1 MRIALVQVAYDD
13 DESLDARVERVS
25 DLVRSVAS
33 AGVGALPS
41 DRRTQQVPSPL
52 ASADVGGMPSGRRTL
67 YAVAPDLVV
76 LPELWAPTGFGYRG
90 WEDAAEPFDGPWVQA
105 MTALAAEVGVTLH
118 AGSFVERLPEPGAD
132 GRTLANT
139 SLLVTADGE
148 RTAYRK
154 IHRFGFGSGEP
165 KLLEAG
171 MEVVTAEVPSGA
183 DGTVTVGLSTCY
195 DLRFPELYRQQ
206 VDAGAQ
212 LFVVPAAW
220 PAARVAHWTLLGR
233 ARAVEDQAFVVQC
246 NTAGTHART
255 EMGGHSQVVA
265 PTGEVLAE
273 AGAGEEVLVVDVDPA
288 LVTSTREGFPVLGD
302 RRL

>member
-13 DESLDARVERVS
+13 DEVLDARVERVS
-25 DLVRSVAS
+25 DLVRS
-33 AGVGALPS
+33 
-41 DRRTQQVPSPL
+41 L
-52 ASADVGGMPSGRRTL
+52 ASADVGGMPSGRRTQE
-67 YAVAPDLVV
+67 ADGAPDLVV
-76 LPELWAPTGFGYRG
+76 LPELWAPTGFDYRR
-90 WEDAAEPFDGPWVQA
+90 WEDAAEPLDGPWVQA
-105 MTALAAEVGVTLH
+105 MSALAAETGVTLH

-139 SLLVTADGE
+139 SLLVTADGK

-171 MEVVTAEVPSGA
+171 TEVVTAEVPSG
-183 DGTVTVGLSTCY
+183 DGEPVTVGLSTCY
-195 DLRFPELYRQQ
+195 DLRFPELYRRQ

-212 LFVVPAAW
+212 VFVLPAAW
-220 PAARVAHWTLLGR
+220 PAARVGHWTLLGR

-273 AGAGEEVLVVDVDPA
+273 AGSDEDVLVVDIEPG
-288 LVTSTREGFPVLGD
+288 LVAVTRAGFPVLGD

>member
-13 DESLDARVERVS
+13 DETLDARVERVS
-25 DLVRSVAS
+25 DLVRSLAS
-33 AGVGALPS
+33 ATVAARS
-41 DRRTQQVPSPL
+41 SERRTQEVP
-52 ASADVGGMPSGRRTL
+52 GK
-67 YAVAPDLVV
+67 PDLVV
-76 LPELWAPTGFGYRG
+76 LPELWAPTGFGYRR
-90 WEDAAEPFDGPWVQA
+90 WEDAAEPLDGPWAHA

-139 SLLVTADGE
+139 SLLVTADGK

-171 MEVVTAEVPSGA
+171 AEVVTAEVPSG
-183 DGTVTVGLSTCY
+183 DGESVTAGLSTCY

-206 VDAGAQ
+206 VDAGAG
-212 LFVVPAAW
+212 LFLVPAAW

-246 NTAGTHART
+246 NTAGTHAGT

-273 AGAGEEVLVVDVDPA
+273 AGSGEEVLVVDIEPG
-288 LVTSTREGFPVLGD
+288 LVASTREGFPVLAD

>member
-13 DESLDARVERVS
+13 DEILDARVERVS
-25 DLVRSVAS
+25 DLVRS
-33 AGVGALPS
+33 
-41 DRRTQQVPSPL
+41 L
-52 ASADVGGMPSGRRTL
+52 ASADVGGMPSGRRTQG
-67 YAVAPDLVV
+67 ADGAPDLVV
-76 LPELWAPTGFGYRG
+76 LPELWAPTGFDYRR
-90 WEDAAEPFDGPWVQA
+90 WEDAAEPLDGPWVHA
-105 MTALAAEVGVTLH
+105 MTALAAETGVTLH
-118 AGSFVERLPEPGAD
+118 AGSFVERLPEPGTD

-139 SLLVTADGE
+139 SLLVTADGK

-171 MEVVTAEVPSGA
+171 TEIVTAEVPSG
-183 DGTVTVGLSTCY
+183 DGEPVTVGLSTCY
-195 DLRFPELYRQQ
+195 DLRFPELYRRQ

-212 LFVVPAAW
+212 VFLVPAAW
-220 PAARVAHWTLLGR
+220 PAARVGHWTLLGR

-273 AGAGEEVLVVDVDPA
+273 AGSDEDVLVVDIEPG
-288 LVTSTREGFPVLGD
+288 LVAGTRAGFPVLGD

>member
-13 DESLDARVERVS
+13 DETLDARVERVS
-25 DLVRSVAS
+25 ALVRS
-33 AGVGALPS
+33 
-41 DRRTQQVPSPL
+41 L
-52 ASADVGGMPSGRRTL
+52 ASATVGARASELRTQG
-67 YAVAPDLVV
+67 AAEVPDLVV
-76 LPELWAPTGFGYRG
+76 LPELWAPTGFDYRR
-90 WEDAAEPFDGPWVQA
+90 WEDAAEPLDGPWVQA
-105 MTALAAEVGVTLH
+105 MTGLAAEVGVTLH

-139 SLLVTADGE
+139 SLLVTPDGE

-171 MEVVTAEVPSGA
+171 AEVVTAEVSSGTGA
-183 DGTVTVGLSTCY
+183 ETVTVGLSTCY
-195 DLRFPELYRQQ
+195 DLRFPELYRRQ
-206 VDAGAQ
+206 VDAGAEVF
-212 LFVVPAAW
+212 LVPAAW

-255 EMGGHSQVVA
+255 EMGGRSQVVA

-273 AGAGEEVLVVDVDPA
+273 AGSGEEVLVVDIDPGVVA
-288 LVTSTREGFPVLGD
+288 STREGFPVLGD

>member
-1 MRIALVQVAYDD
+1 MRVAVIQLAYG
-13 DESLDARVERVS
+13 DEESMPVRVERVS
-25 DLVRSVAS
+25 SLVRDVA
-33 AGVGALPS
+33 AEH
-41 DRRTQQVPSPL
+41 R
-52 ASADVGGMPSGRRTL
+52 
-67 YAVAPDLVV
+67 PDLVV
-76 LPELWAPTGFGYRG
+76 LPELWGPTGFDYRR
-90 WEDAAEPFDGPWVQA
+90 WEGLAEPLDGPWTRA
-105 MTALAAEVGVTLH
+105 MTQLAADAGTALH
-118 AGSFVERLPEPGAD
+118 AGSFVERLTEPGPD

-139 SLLVTADGE
+139 SVLVTADGA

-171 MEVVTAEVPSGA
+171 TDVVTTRIGSGT
-183 DGTVTVGLSTCY
+183 GEPVEVGLSTCY

-206 VDAGAQ
+206 LDAGAE

-220 PAARVAHWTLLGR
+220 PAARVSHWTLLGR
-233 ARAVEDQAFVVQC
+233 ARAVEDQAFVIQC
-246 NTAGTHART
+246 NTAGTHAGT

-273 AGAGEEVLVVDVDPA
+273 AGVDEEVLVVEIDPS
-288 LVTSTREGFPVLGD
+288 LVARTRTGFPVTSD

>member
-1 MRIALVQVAYDD
+1 MRIALIQVAYGD
-13 DESLDARVERVS
+13 DETLDVRVARVS
-25 DLVRSVAS
+25 DLVR
-33 AGVGALPS
+33 GAV
-41 DRRTQQVPSPL
+41 TEH
-52 ASADVGGMPSGRRTL
+52 T
-67 YAVAPDLVV
+67 PDLVV
-76 LPELWAPTGFGYRG
+76 LPELWAPTGFDYHR
-90 WEDAAEPFDGPWVQA
+90 WEDAAEPLDGAWATA
-105 MTALAAEVGVTLH
+105 MTALAAELDITLH
-118 AGSFVERLPEPGAD
+118 AGSFIERLPTPGPD

-139 SLLVTADGE
+139 SLLVTAEGG

-171 MEVVTAEVPSGA
+171 TEVVTTQIPSGA
-183 DGTVTVGLSTCY
+183 GESATVALSTCY

-206 VDAGAQ
+206 LDAGAEV
-212 LFVVPAAW
+212 FVVPAAW

-233 ARAVEDQAFVVQC
+233 ARAVEDQTFVVQC

-265 PTGEVLAE
+265 PSGEVLAE
-273 AGAGEEVLVVDVDPA
+273 AGSDEEVLVVDIDPA
-288 LVTSTREGFPVLGD
+288 DVATAREKFPVLDD

>member
-1 MRIALVQVAYDD
+1 MRIALIQLGYDD
-13 DESLDARVERVS
+13 VESMPERVERVS
-25 DLVRSVAS
+25 ALVRDVA
-33 AGVGALPS
+33 
-41 DRRTQQVPSPL
+41 DEH
-52 ASADVGGMPSGRRTL
+52 
-67 YAVAPDLVV
+67 APDLVV
-76 LPELWAPTGFGYRG
+76 LPELWGPTGFDYRR
-90 WEDAAEPFDGPWVQA
+90 WEGLAEPLDGPWVSA
-105 MTALAAEVGVTLH
+105 MTTLAAEAGVTLH
-118 AGSFVERLPEPGAD
+118 AGSFIERLPEAGPD

-139 SLLVTADGE
+139 SVLVTAEGG

-171 MEVVTAEVPSGA
+171 GEIVTAEIPSGT
-183 DGTVTVGLSTCY
+183 GELVTLGLSTCY

-206 VDAGAQ
+206 LDAGATV
-212 LFVVPAAW
+212 FVVPAAW

-255 EMGGHSQVVA
+255 EMGGRSQVVA
-265 PTGEVLAE
+265 PTGEVLAQ
-273 AGAGEEVLVVDVDPA
+273 AGSDEEVLVVDLDPA
-288 LVTSTREGFPVLGD
+288 MVVSTREGFPVLGD